1 LPTPRRL
8 AALAIGDPN
17 GAPIW
22 PAFATLALLAGN
34 QVLTAGAASSAA
46 IAHGFATPGSC
57 VFLISTQ
64 GPLSIIFGAAGVG
77 AAAVDATSI
86 MLPAAGVYLVDPGP
100 NPLFTHFRH
109 IRAGAADAIF
119 QISAVATQQ

>member
-1 LPTPRRL
+1 MPTPRRL
-8 AALAIGDPN
+8 AALSISDAN

-22 PAFATLALLAGN
+22 PAFATLALLAAN

-46 IAHGFATPGSC
+46 IASGVAAGSS

-64 GPLSIIFGAAGVG
+64 GPISIIFGLAGVG

-86 MLPAAGVYLVDPGP
+86 MLPAAGVYLVDPGITA
-100 NPLFTHFRH
+100 THFRH

-119 QISAVATQQ
+119 QISPVPTQA

>member
-1 LPTPRRL
+1 MPTPRRL
-8 AALAIGDPN
+8 ANLSISDAN

-22 PAFATLALLAGN
+22 PAFSTLALLANN
-34 QVLTAGAASSAA
+34 QVLTAAVASSAA
-46 IAHGFATPGSC
+46 IATGVAAGSS

-64 GPLSIIFGAAGVG
+64 GPISIRFGTSGVA

-86 MLPAAGVYLVDPGP
+86 MLPTAGVYLVEPG
-100 NPLFTHFRH
+100 LTATHFRH

-119 QISAVATQQ
+119 QISPVPTQQ

>member
-1 LPTPRRL
+1 MPTPRRL
-8 AALAIGDPN
+8 AALALGDPN

-22 PAFATLALLAGN
+22 PAFATLALLANN
-34 QVLTAGAASSAA
+34 QVLTAGPASSAA
-46 IAHGFATPGSC
+46 IATGVAAGSS

-64 GPLSIIFGAAGVG
+64 GPMSIIFGLAGVG

-86 MLPAAGVYLVDPGP
+86 MLPAAGVYLVDPGITA
-100 NPLFTHFRH
+100 THFRH

-119 QISAVATQQ
+119 QISPVATQQ

>member
-1 LPTPRRL
+1 MPTPRRL
-8 AALAIGDPN
+8 AALALGDPN

-22 PAFATLALLAGN
+22 PAFATLALLANN

-46 IAHGFATPGSC
+46 IATGVAAGSS

-64 GPLSIIFGAAGVG
+64 GPMSIIFGLAGVG

-86 MLPAAGVYLVDPGP
+86 MLPAAGVYLVDAGITA
-100 NPLFTHFRH
+100 THFRH

-119 QISAVATQQ
+119 QISPVATQQ